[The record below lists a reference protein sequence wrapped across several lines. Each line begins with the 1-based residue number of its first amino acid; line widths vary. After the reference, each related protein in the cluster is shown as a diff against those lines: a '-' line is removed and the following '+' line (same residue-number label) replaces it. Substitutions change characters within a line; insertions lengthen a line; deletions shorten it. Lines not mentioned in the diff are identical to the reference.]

1 MKELMYVWMVEWRDE
16 WMDKNSL
23 VGWNISKSSCKT
35 EAEAKVE
42 TEPRSKSEPT
52 NALVFNT
59 RHDTTRHG
67 TKRYIRTISSWIQFV
82 FVSLLLNCATNN
94 LSLSLFFARSLAN
107 DLRLFF
113 LLLLT
118 SVGDT
123 VGSDAASAWAS
134 FVIGSLR
141 AMAAQPNQRLLQ
153 FNSF

>member
-1 MKELMYVWMVEWRDE
+1 MYGWLNGGMNEWIRIVWLDE
-16 WMDKNSL
+16 
-23 VGWNISKSSCKT
+23 IS
-35 EAEAKVE
+35 AKVVVKLRQKLKLKLSPE
-42 TEPRSKSEPT
+42 VKVNRQTHLFST
-52 NALVFNT
+52 
-59 RHDTTRHG
+59 HDTTRHG

-123 VGSDAASAWAS
+123 VGSDAASA
-134 FVIGSLR
+134 
-141 AMAAQPNQRLLQ
+141 
-153 FNSF
+153 